1 MKIEEE
7 VTKYITNGKLNI
19 DALLDDYYDYL
30 YTVIKNYTTLPNEDI
45 EEIIADVFIAVWKN
59 NPNIGENVSIKY
71 YMIRI
76 AKNIINKKYRTIQ
89 TKSAICDYE
98 ELIEDSID
106 IEMLAIE
113 KEQEEII
120 GQVLKKLKSEEYK
133 IFMLFYCE
141 SNKIKDIAKKMNIS
155 ESKVKVV
162 LHRIRNIIKKSLKDG
177 GYSYE
182 K

>member
-89 TKSAICDYE
+89 TKSAIC
-98 ELIEDSID
+98 EDR
-106 IEMLAIE
+106 
-113 KEQEEII
+113 
-120 GQVLKKLKSEEYK
+120 KS
-133 IFMLFYCE
+133 
-141 SNKIKDIAKKMNIS
+141 
-155 ESKVKVV
+155 VV
-162 LHRIRNIIKKSLKDG
+162 
-177 GYSYE
+177 
-182 K
+182 

>member
-7 VTKYITNGKLNI
+7 VIKYIVNGKLDI

-30 YTVIKNYTTLPNEDI
+30 YTVIKNCTTLPNEDI

-76 AKNIINKKYRTIQ
+76 AKNIINKKYKTIQ
-89 TKSAICDYE
+89 PNNSLYDYD
-98 ELIEDSID
+98 ELLEASINV
-106 IEMLAIE
+106 ETLAIE
-113 KEQEEII
+113 NEQERII
-120 GQVLKKLKSEEYK
+120 ELALGNLKSEEYK
-133 IFMLFYCE
+133 IFMLFYCK

-162 LHRIRNIIKKSLKDG
+162 LYRIRNMLKKSLKDG
-177 GYSYE
+177 GYSYG